1 MNRRSSRRSRLL
13 HQLTMKEKMEQ
24 TEYNLQQT
32 KGKNLDAAEIE
43 TKGLEYPID
52 EILTENECSNLGKDV
67 GIQGP
72 EAFKT

>member
-1 MNRRSSRRSRLL
+1 
-13 HQLTMKEKMEQ
+13 MEQ

-52 EILTENECSNLGKDV
+52 EILTEIECSNLGKDM